1 MVARA
6 DYRFFFPFRVR
17 YSEVDQ
23 QGVVFNACY
32 LVYFDTALTEYMRA
46 LPYDY
51 AAHVQGT
58 GADFHTVRSVVDY
71 KSPIHFDDEIEV
83 GVRVGRIGRS
93 SITFALAI
101 FPKGQDTLLASGEIV
116 WVNTDQAARKAVPVP
131 QDLRDAVVR
140 REGAQVA
147 AG

>member
-1 MVARA
+1 MTRSE
-6 DYRFFFPFRVR
+6 FWFLFPFRVR

-51 AAHVQGT
+51 AKQVESGN
-58 GADFHTVRSVVDY
+58 DFHSVRSVVEY
-71 KSPIHFDDEIEV
+71 KAPIRFDDEIEV
-83 GVRVGRIGRS
+83 GVRVGKIGRS
-93 SITFALAI
+93 SITFTLAI

-116 WVNTDQAARKAVPVP
+116 WVNTDQTARKAVPVP
-131 QDLRDAVVR
+131 QEMRDIVIK

-147 AG
+147 AA